1 MKDSTSNL
9 YDSIKQAFLS
19 TNKLLTKSIDCY
31 FSGSTCVSV
40 MVLGNNVNLLRIR
53 LLLLIWEIREL
64 F

>member
-9 YDSIKQAFLS
+9 YDSIKHAFLT

-40 MVLGNNVNLLRIR
+40 MILGNNVYLLRFR
-53 LLLLIWEIREL
+53 
-64 F
+64 